1 MFLGD
6 ASMRNKFNLILCEAM
21 TPMLPADDYMDKGEY
36 ENELKQVTTTKVNHC
51 NMIYM
56 NILSIV
62 CRGHRY
68 VI

>member
-36 ENELKQVTTTKVNHC
+36 ENELKQVSTTTVNHS
-51 NMIYM
+51 NIMI
-56 NILSIV
+56 
-62 CRGHRY
+62 
-68 VI
+68 